1 MTSNSI
7 KYYDNN
13 ARYWSFLYLNIVGIF
28 SIASLILNIPNF
40 LSVNYNFPPVLF
52 YSILS
57 LLCFISIVI
66 HGNKFRI
73 VLTQPFF
80 IWATFVII
88 IYYIHLLISYI
99 TYSERVS
106 STIAID
112 LMIILAALLPAAALT
127 LMDRRVKHASLAVAA
142 LLLPALIVLDFV
154 RPGLLYPL
162 GTEGAVLG
170 RGAATFI
177 NPNGAGEAA
186 LLATLLVAPILPPRW
201 RIILLVVSGIGVLA
215 TFSRAAMLGWG
226 LVLLIL
232 VYAGAVSKKVVGSLF
247 IGAVSIVAFSA
258 VIVTY
263 VAGRED
269 LAEGA
274 ENLVGR
280 INFFQSGSLED
291 ASSLERL
298 YVLEAGI
305 EMFAE
310 NPILGGGAGATRNW
324 HLRASTHNQVVLLA
338 AELGLVGLALWG
350 SLLWILSKGEYFSN
364 YRLQVGG
371 ALLAVYF
378 GMFSHNLF
386 NSTHWLLAFILIS
399 SRYGNRERA

>member
-1 MTSNSI
+1 
-7 KYYDNN
+7 
-13 ARYWSFLYLNIVGIF
+13 
-28 SIASLILNIPNF
+28 
-40 LSVNYNFPPVLF
+40 
-52 YSILS
+52 
-57 LLCFISIVI
+57 
-66 HGNKFRI
+66 
-73 VLTQPFF
+73 
-80 IWATFVII
+80 
-88 IYYIHLLISYI
+88 
-99 TYSERVS
+99 
-106 STIAID
+106 
-112 LMIILAALLPAAALT
+112 
-127 LMDRRVKHASLAVAA
+127 
-142 LLLPALIVLDFV
+142 
-154 RPGLLYPL
+154 
-162 GTEGAVLG
+162 
-170 RGAATFI
+170 
-177 NPNGAGEAA
+177 
-186 LLATLLVAPILPPRW
+186 
-201 RIILLVVSGIGVLA
+201 
-215 TFSRAAMLGWG
+215 MLGWG

-364 YRLQVGG
+364 CRLQVGG